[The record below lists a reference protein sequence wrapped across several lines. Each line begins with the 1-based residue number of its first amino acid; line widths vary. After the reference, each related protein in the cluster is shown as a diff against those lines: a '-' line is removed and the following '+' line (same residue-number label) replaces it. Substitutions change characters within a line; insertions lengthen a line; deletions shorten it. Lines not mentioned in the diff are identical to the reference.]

1 MGCGKSKRFAE
12 LDENAGGPAQ
22 QTHATQ
28 RMRRNTSAE
37 LHHVRRRFSLEARSL
52 PPRPRREV
60 RLPYQLSPEE
70 KSNMNILFGLFDTDN
85 SGKVTAAELRSGL
98 ERMGLGDSVRATAE
112 ACEQVVRELDIQRV
126 RSKGEADG
134 ALDFKEFVRGVLRE
148 DSRLCKLLYPGAEQP
163 QMHAQTQNQLVA
175 RDRVAA

>member
-12 LDENAGGPAQ
+12 LNENAGGPAQ

-85 SGKVTAAELRSGL
+85 SGKLSAEELMAILTRPDTRQPL
-98 ERMGLGDSVRATAE
+98 TIAE
-112 ACEQVVRELDIQRV
+112 ARSLIEKYDTNGDGELDY
-126 RSKGEADG
+126 D
-134 ALDFKEFVRGVLRE
+134 EFVRAFTSKGSELK
-148 DSRLCKLLYPGAEQP
+148 STKCTACRL
-163 QMHAQTQNQLVA
+163 
-175 RDRVAA
+175 